1 MQPHSGDPTEQERA
15 RRAVTLGALLGL
27 VLVLLAPRPRAAR

>member
-1 MQPHSGDPTEQERA
+1 MQPRSEEPTEQERA

-27 VLVLLAPRPRAAR
+27 VLVLLARRPG